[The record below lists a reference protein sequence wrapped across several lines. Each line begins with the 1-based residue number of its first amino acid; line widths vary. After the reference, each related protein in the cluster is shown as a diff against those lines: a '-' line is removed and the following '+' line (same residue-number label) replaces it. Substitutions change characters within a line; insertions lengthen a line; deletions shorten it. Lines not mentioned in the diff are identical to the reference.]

1 MDRVRHALITALVAA
16 GLAVVPSLAAAQ
28 HCHIPA
34 GESPHADHG
43 DEHAAHR
50 SPWWLRASAAVVAGA
65 TDVMGEA
72 RDYEGLS
79 ARLQA
84 GRGRLSG
91 QVGLSTYR
99 IGGSGVGL
107 GDASAAAAV
116 DVAPRGSL
124 RAGLAASMTVPTGDA
139 DTGRGMGHVMVA
151 GGAWAR
157 LERGRAR
164 LSVATA
170 LAAAIGENSEHLLHQ
185 HQAAGWPL
193 VDPMNP
199 REVVT
204 VARATGAL
212 VPGGLDAGVQL
223 THAVPVM
230 LDGSDRRVAAF
241 LAQRTLGRYA
251 VEVLIEAP
259 LVGDP
264 FVSRG
269 LVEVSY
275 RFSP

>member
-1 MDRVRHALITALVAA
+1 MRHALITALVAA
-16 GLAVVPSLAAAQ
+16 GVAVVPSSVAAQ

-34 GESPHADHG
+34 VDRPHAGPAD
-43 DEHAAHR
+43 DPAAHR
-50 SPWWLRASAAVVAGA
+50 SPWWLRVATAAVAGA
-65 TDVMGEA
+65 TDVMGDA
-72 RDYEGLS
+72 RDYEGLG

-91 QVGLSTYR
+91 HVGLSMYR
-99 IGGSGVGL
+99 VAGSGVGL

-116 DVAPRGSL
+116 DLAPRGSL
-124 RAGLAASMTVPTGDA
+124 RVGLATSMTAPTGDA
-139 DTGRGMGHVMVA
+139 DAGRGMGHIMVA

-164 LSVATA
+164 LSLATT
-170 LAAAIGENSEHLLHQ
+170 LAAAVGKDSEHLLHQ
-185 HQAAGWPL
+185 RQAAGWPL

-212 VPGGLDAGVQL
+212 VPGRLDAGVQL
-223 THAVPVM
+223 THAVPVV
-230 LDGSDRRVAAF
+230 LDGSDRLVAAF
-241 LAQRTLGRYA
+241 LAQRTFGRYA
-251 VEVLIEAP
+251 IEVLIEAP

-275 RFSP
+275 HFSP